1 MRSGRVIGEGLR
13 GLRRNVTMTVAMVL
27 TTAIS
32 LTLLGA
38 GLIVARMTDQ
48 MRELYGSKVE
58 VTIYLTVDQSKQDPN
73 CHNQICQNL
82 ADALSKDDDIA
93 SYRYVS
99 QASAWRQYQQMFA
112 SQPEMLAIGSENAL
126 NASWQVKLKDPQRYK
141 VIQARYAHAPGVESV
156 TDQSQV
162 LDRLFTV
169 LNGIRNATIIV
180 ALIQALA
187 SLLLISNMVQVAAF
201 TRRTDT
207 TIMRVVGE
215 SRWRTHMPFIH
226 EAGTAAV
233 AGAVIAIGGLVAMK
247 FLFVDKT
254 LGSVMRAGILP
265 PIDGQA
271 LVWVTPWLAGA
282 AAALATVS
290 SYVTLRL
297 YVRL

>member
-48 MRELYGSKVE
+48 TRELYGSKVE

-99 QASAWRQYQQMFA
+99 QAAAWRQYQQMFA

-201 TRRTDT
+201 TRRTET
-207 TIMRVVGE
+207 SIMRLVGA
-215 SRWRTHMPFIH
+215 SRWRTQMPFII
-226 EAGTAAV
+226 EAVTAAV